1 MIDVALFLKSLAMG
15 AAVAA
20 PMGPMGVIVVR
31 RTLARGYL
39 AGLGSGLGIATAD
52 GCYGAVAAFGLTAI
66 SAALIEHQFWLRLI
80 GGAFLVWLGLR
91 IFFSETR
98 ARGAMAG
105 ERGPGGGFLTMLG
118 LTLTNPMTILSF
130 GAIFASLGL
139 VAPGGDHVA
148 AATMTAGVFL
158 GSLAWWMV
166 LAGAVTLLR
175 RRVTDRV
182 MTWLNRVAGALIA
195 AFGIA
200 ALIGARHHTGP

>member
-1 MIDVALFLKSLAMG
+1 MALFLKSLAMG
-15 AAVAA
+15 VAVAA
-20 PMGPMGVIVVR
+20 PMGPMGVLVIR

-39 AGLGSGLGIATAD
+39 GGLGSGLGIATAD
-52 GCYGAVAAFGLTAI
+52 GFYGAVAAFGLTAI

-91 IFFSETR
+91 IFFAESK

-139 VAPGGDHVA
+139 VTPGGDHVA
-148 AATMTAGVFL
+148 AVTMTAGVFL
-158 GSLAWWMV
+158 GSLLWWM
-166 LAGAVTLLR
+166 TLCAAIMLVR
-175 RRVTDRV
+175 RRMTDRV
-182 MTWLNRVAGALIA
+182 MTWFNRAAGALIA
-195 AFGIA
+195 GFGIA
-200 ALIGARHHTGP
+200 ALVSARNGGS